1 MKFVPYS
8 AVDGNGKLCYGY
20 GNGDSNAEVLQ
31 KLKQEGLSE
40 IKLFGDAFLDMDRPD
55 LEGISGALR
64 ESNAKQETDN
74 AKGITLLSH
83 IKFNLSTPLAIGF
96 IVFGLL
102 LLALGIYIDSII
114 LMIIAVLVTL
124 WMPFQALLSYVLV
137 SDFNTM
143 FKANALGDWDGVYE
157 KLDVLYGY
165 GEGTFP
171 QYVSIELDKIS
182 AKLLAIE
189 SDPKESFAIV
199 ERKYGFLEKLSPLAY
214 SILLIEVHYINGDY
228 QKSRE
233 QLIEL
238 DKKYPNNATIKIDV
252 ALSEAKFGDMSRA
265 KEIMNEIDIYEL
277 PQFVLPI
284 AYLIE
289 GMFYQESDRTK
300 AMQLFEHSLS
310 LLREYEENPS
320 TWIPLAMT
328 TAHYAVALYD
338 HGEKKRAEY
347 ELGNVWSV
355 LRIHGDKPLLDGI
368 YERFPEFEESR

>member
-64 ESNAKQETDN
+64 ESNAKQEIDN

-96 IVFGLL
+96 IAFGLL

-114 LMIIAVLVTL
+114 LMIIAILVTL

-189 SDPKESFAIV
+189 SDPRESFAIV

-214 SILLIEVHYINGDY
+214 SILLVEVHYINGDY

-347 ELGNVWSV
+347 ELGNVWHV
-355 LRIHGDKPLLDGI
+355 LQVHGDKPLLDSI
-368 YERFPEFEESR
+368 YERFPEFRE